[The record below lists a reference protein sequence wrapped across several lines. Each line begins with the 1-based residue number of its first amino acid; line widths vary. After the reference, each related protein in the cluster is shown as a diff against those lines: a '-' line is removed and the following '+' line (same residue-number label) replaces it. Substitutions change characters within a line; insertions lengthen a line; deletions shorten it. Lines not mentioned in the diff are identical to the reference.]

1 MIALNREM
9 PKSCL
14 ECPCMGT
21 YDIPNDKNE
30 IYMFRICHG
39 NYMTIYQTTAAK
51 YKENENIQ
59 QEWMNLPRPN
69 WCPWQEID
77 TTERDDEYSW
87 HHNMA
92 GFGGDY

>member
-9 PKSCL
+9 PKTCFN
-14 ECPCMGT
+14 CPCFAT
-21 YDIPNDKNE
+21 YALDKEKIPNVQYLVRFCE
-30 IYMFRICHG
+30 
-39 NYMTIYQTTAAK
+39 AAK
-51 YKENENIQ
+51 
-59 QEWMNLPRPN
+59 QELVVLEWNKSETIPDVLMNFTKPK

-77 TTERDDEYSW
+77 TTEYDDEDRW